1 MGGGLIGG
9 HAKSKPGEIGG
20 GNHGGRGF
28 GGKFFFYLFIGMVD
42 QIGGRG
48 KRGGGKL
55 ISRYGQVSPG
65 PVRGGRLLARYG
77 QVSPGPVRGGRLLAR
92 YGIQSLPGQI
102 SGGGEKSKPGRI
114 GGGRGKRGG
123 GKLLSRFT
131 IHGGGICCLGGFPG
145 LGLGLGT
152 GKLVFFVGRHLILR
166 IGERLH

>member
-9 HAKSKPGEIGG
+9 RAKSKPGEIGG
-20 GNHGGRGF
+20 GNQSGRGF
-28 GGKFFFYLFIGMVD
+28 GGKLFFYLFIGMVD

-92 YGIQSLPGQI
+92 YGQVSPGPVRGGSERKSPGQM
-102 SGGGEKSKPGRI
+102 GGEPIGGRLISKPGLI
-114 GGGRGKRGG
+114 GGGK
-123 GKLLSRFT
+123 
-131 IHGGGICCLGGFPG
+131 
-145 LGLGLGT
+145 
-152 GKLVFFVGRHLILR
+152 
-166 IGERLH
+166 